1 MEITDTYTKYLFAG
15 VLLIFA
21 LTHVYAQKHGLPENN
36 QNIIRNRYQKIDYRL
51 PRYPPDYPLR
61 NRFYFLSDAGAEANW
76 ESSKTESVILFNAL
90 VHAGLGFK
98 FTPVHA
104 LETSFVFASRNNRY
118 NDFASNV
125 KSENMYGLNLN
136 YVMNF
141 TAFGNKST
149 DIHRVEVLG
158 LAGVEYR
165 SSKEN
170 LIGMNA
176 GVRVVYNPLPLVG
189 VYAQSGM
196 SMLHSGTSQRRL
208 TTLPYINAGFILR
221 FGKPQIYL
229 GDYLPSFALKTNLL
243 FDLATALNFEIEFPI
258 YNKFSV
264 AAEWIFP
271 WWTLDNHTVNSKRS
285 RLQILNGNLEARY
298 WFGNR
303 NNKGLLNGWFAG
315 VYGGGGLYDVEWKGK
330 GVQGEFFI
338 AAGLSG
344 GYSHRIARNVS
355 LEYSLG
361 VGILST
367 DYRSYKAHFCEDD
380 NWYAIR
386 DKRGRYT
393 WIGPTKAKVSLVW
406 MINEFKKK
414 GGR

>member
-1 MEITDTYTKYLFAG
+1 MFAG
-15 VLLIFA
+15 IFLIFA

-51 PRYPPDYPLR
+51 PRYPSDYPLR
-61 NRFYFLSDAGAEANW
+61 NRFYFLSDAGLEANW
-76 ESSKTESVILFNAL
+76 ESSKAESAILFNAL
-90 VHAGLGFK
+90 LHAGLGFR

-104 LETSFVFASRNNRY
+104 LEASFIYASHNNRY

-125 KSENMYGLNLN
+125 KSENMYGANLN

-141 TAFGNKST
+141 TAFGNKT
-149 DIHRVEVLG
+149 ADIHCFEVLG

-165 SSKEN
+165 SSNEN
-170 LIGMNA
+170 MIGMNA
-176 GVRVVYNPLPLVG
+176 GIRVVCNPLPLVG

-196 SMLHSGTSQRRL
+196 SMLHSYGSQRRL

-229 GDYLPSFALKTNLL
+229 GNYLPPFALKTNLL

-264 AAEWIFP
+264 AAEWVFP

-344 GYSHRIARNVS
+344 GYSHRIARHLS

-361 VGILST
+361 IGVLST

-380 NWYAIR
+380 SWYAIR

-406 MINEFKKK
+406 MINELKKK